1 MTAYRQAMAAFPCGC
16 GLPFVLT
23 TQKPPGFAQMPTMDL
38 WYAHLDEDQLMSS
51 IRAMMDE
58 TSKKAKEA
66 KKKKLHKKDV
76 EQEKLV
82 KRAEKRAVKPATTAH
97 TRDSMPER
105 PRASAAALCRR
116 PAELLFSSAEIAAG
130 PTWSVQLA
138 QLHPGAASRAAV
150 GVVCPRQLLW
160 VKARRSAS

>member
-1 MTAYRQAMAAFPCGC
+1 VASVTAYRQAMAAFPCGC
-16 GLPFVLT
+16 GLPFVLA

-76 EQEKLV
+76 
-82 KRAEKRAVKPATTAH
+82 
-97 TRDSMPER
+97 
-105 PRASAAALCRR
+105 
-116 PAELLFSSAEIAAG
+116 G
-130 PTWSVQLA
+130 
-138 QLHPGAASRAAV
+138 
-150 GVVCPRQLLW
+150 
-160 VKARRSAS
+160 RRSWSSGPRSGMSSPPRRLIPVTACPKDRAHRRLHYADGRPSFCSRLLRLRLALPGQYS